1 MQENAKHLL
10 EYLESHKEDRGV
22 MADLRRGF
30 SEATAD
36 RTWPYLASWCDL
48 TNDRSRTIYQTVMAS
63 YAHHPHTA
71 DQGNM
76 GTVLRQ
82 IALGAGGG
90 QEGLKTF
97 DARFR
102 RLLICDTSTEVC
114 QQIGRVIRAA
124 AQKGVPINYTELFTD
139 LWYWGERVKLR
150 WASAYWGTSMEGGE
164 A

>member
-1 MQENAKHLL
+1 MQETAKDLL
-10 EYLESHKEDRGV
+10 EYLESHKEDRGM

-30 SEATAD
+30 SEATSD
-36 RTWPYLASWCDL
+36 RTWPYVASWCDL
-48 TNDRSRTIYQTVMAS
+48 ANDRMRTIYQTVMAS
-63 YAHHPHTA
+63 YAYHPLVT
-71 DQGNM
+71 DEGNM
-76 GTVLRQ
+76 GRVMRQ
-82 IALGAGGG
+82 IAIGHGGS

-102 RLLICDTSTEVC
+102 RILTCDSSTEVC

-124 AQKGVPINYTELFTD
+124 AQKGIPINYTELFKD

-150 WASAYWGTSMEGGE
+150 WGSAYWGSATEGGE